1 MPFAAM
7 TSVTMVLNEYL
18 LRCREPRNVTHSSTV
33 LCCSLL
39 AIHAIGCSRPT
50 PGPEF
55 FDTNNLQSL
64 EVVRLRP
71 YDAEGK
77 LDVVKEPA
85 ADRFRG
91 WRVIDRETIDR
102 QHTQSEIS
110 QLVARGVQEGEEGKL
125 AASCFEPRHG
135 IIARGKNSTC
145 ELEICFAC
153 SWVYVHQDGKS
164 SRRMISDAPMELLEE
179 LLGPAEVTRRE
190 PVE

>member
-1 MPFAAM
+1 ME
-7 TSVTMVLNEYL
+7 LIEYL
-18 LRCREPRNVTHSSTV
+18 LRSREPRKVSHSSAV
-33 LCCSLL
+33 LCCSLFT
-39 AIHAIGCSRPT
+39 IHALGCSRPA

-71 YDAEGK
+71 YDAEGE

-85 ADRFRG
+85 AERFRG
-91 WRVIDRETIDR
+91 WRVIDRESINR
-102 QHTQSEIS
+102 QRTQSEIS
-110 QLVARGVQEGEEGKL
+110 QLVERGIQEGEEGKL
-125 AASCFEPRHG
+125 GASCFEPRHG

-153 SWVYVHQDGKS
+153 GWVYVHQDGKS

-179 LLGPAEVTRRE
+179 LLGPAELTRRQPAE
-190 PVE
+190 